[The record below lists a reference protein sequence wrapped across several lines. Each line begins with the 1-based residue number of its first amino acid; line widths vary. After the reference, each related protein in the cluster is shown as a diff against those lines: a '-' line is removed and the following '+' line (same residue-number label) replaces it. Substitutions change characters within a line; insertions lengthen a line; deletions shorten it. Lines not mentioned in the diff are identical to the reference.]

1 MPSGCGSRS
10 AVQCAAARAFFW
22 LIVVSSPQN
31 PHVLTDN
38 GLHFADPLCESWT
51 AAEIKELIARTHAFE
66 YTCAKADIDHRLT
79 KPKRVC

>member
-1 MPSGCGSRS
+1 MRKPIG
-10 AVQCAAARAFFW
+10 CAAARAFFW

-31 PHVLTDN
+31 PHRADRQR
-38 GLHFADPLCESWT
+38 LHFTDPLGESWT